1 MKPKTHPDCE
11 VRSEYWTG
19 TTLLTLAMEHARRL
33 GIPYCVLD
41 ATAESVNFYRRFFD
55 FKDGV
60 REGKYY
66 PMCMSLNDWRPELT
80 LSKARAIPQRYVM
93 RLEVQDDDSNEN
105 ENNEMDEERT
115 VTFKFQQDENGTI
128 ENVEMRTM
136 TTKSGTCKGF
146 ETMTMMRSPE
156 DSVWY
161 VTSSRTL

>member
-80 LSKARAIPQRYVM
+80 LSLIH
-93 RLEVQDDDSNEN
+93 
-105 ENNEMDEERT
+105 
-115 VTFKFQQDENGTI
+115 I
-128 ENVEMRTM
+128 
-136 TTKSGTCKGF
+136 
-146 ETMTMMRSPE
+146 
-156 DSVWY
+156 
-161 VTSSRTL
+161 